1 MIYCKNYKDG
11 VYILL
16 FRLEQK
22 KCRVLGNY
30 QITFPLNAIVFDII
44 VLLLIISCCRRFQ
57 LDNIWYFAYRFFNYH
72 ITLRCENDWSDLPFT
87 PCRVRY
93 TCLDLSPLV
102 GGRWQYPFMVIW
114 IVRSGKGLC
123 WGVYFSQQNNSLEVR
138 NFIVFK
144 IFS

>member
-1 MIYCKNYKDG
+1 MCIYFYFAWN
-11 VYILL
+11 
-16 FRLEQK
+16 K
-22 KCRVLGNY
+22 KMTRPRKLPDYLSSECHC
-30 QITFPLNAIVFDII
+30 FW
-44 VLLLIISCCRRFQ
+44 LLIISCCRRFQ

-138 NFIVFK
+138 SFIAFK
-144 IFS
+144 IFRN